1 MQHLLERASAIGVA
15 PQGAIGERLKD
26 FELFTALLAA
36 VLVGGHSAI
45 YQGARGTVVILT
57 SSAFRPFRGEWSQ
70 DGARSRGC
78 WVAGKISE
86 GRASPV
92 IGPS

>member
-15 PQGAIGERLKD
+15 AQGAVRERLED

-57 SSAFRPFRGEWSQ
+57 LGAFRPFRSGEST
-70 DGARSRGC
+70 DPPPLHPRVGETAYL
-78 WVAGKISE
+78 
-86 GRASPV
+86 
-92 IGPS
+92 